1 MTTRDFLRAAVVLRL
16 ALVAVFWPVLAHGH
30 AADDAVE
37 AVASVGRFDG
47 VAITPADAPTVK
59 ALVRCGLQGRTMLDC
74 ARSHAI
80 EQLPPVARPVAHC
93 ATLGIPI
100 DACGSLEVLRQMPV
114 SARALS
120 RCIGTRTAVGS
131 CAELIA
137 ISPQQRQVLRVIDKL
152 QADGRGDDAVKPV
165 AMQRLIDLAAAMRDG
180 DWDQVARIGGPEVHK
195 VAMRGAARARGR
207 QA

>member
-1 MTTRDFLRAAVVLRL
+1 MTSSFFRAAVVWRL
-16 ALVAVFWPVLAHGH
+16 ALLVAFWPVLAHAH
-30 AADDAVE
+30 AADDAVD
-37 AVASVGRFDG
+37 AVVTVGRFVG

-59 ALVRCGLQGRTMLDC
+59 VLVHCGLQGRKMLDC
-74 ARSHAI
+74 ARSLVI
-80 EQLPPVARPVAHC
+80 EQLPPTAQPVAHC
-93 ATLGIPI
+93 ATLGITI
-100 DACGSLEVLRQMPV
+100 DACGSPEVLRRMPV

-120 RCIGTRTAVGS
+120 RCIGMRTAVGT

-137 ISPQQRQVLRVIDKL
+137 IAPQQRQVLRVIDKL

-165 AMQRLIDLAAAMRDG
+165 AMQRLIELAAAMRDG

-195 VAMRGAARARGR
+195 VALRGAAKTRGR

>member
-1 MTTRDFLRAAVVLRL
+1 MTRSFFRAAVVWRL
-16 ALVAVFWPVLAHGH
+16 ALLAAFWPVLAHGH
-30 AADDAVE
+30 AADDAVD
-37 AVASVGRFDG
+37 AVVTVGRFVG

-59 ALVRCGLQGRTMLDC
+59 VLVRCGLQGRTMLDC
-74 ARSHAI
+74 ARSLVI
-80 EQLPPVARPVAHC
+80 EQLPPTAQPVAHC
-93 ATLGIPI
+93 ATLGITI
-100 DACGSLEVLRQMPV
+100 DACGSPEVLRRMPV

-120 RCIGTRTAVGS
+120 RCIGMRTAVGT

-137 ISPQQRQVLRVIDKL
+137 IAPQQRQVLRVIDKL

-165 AMQRLIDLAAAMRDG
+165 AMQRLIELAAAMRDG

-195 VAMRGAARARGR
+195 VALRGAAKTRGR

>member
-1 MTTRDFLRAAVVLRL
+1 MTSSFFRAAVVWRL
-16 ALVAVFWPVLAHGH
+16 ALLVAFWPVLAHAH
-30 AADDAVE
+30 AADDAVD
-37 AVASVGRFDG
+37 AVVTVGRFVG

-59 ALVRCGLQGRTMLDC
+59 VLVRCGLQGRAMLDC
-74 ARSHAI
+74 ARSLVI
-80 EQLPPVARPVAHC
+80 EQLPPTAQPVAHC
-93 ATLGIPI
+93 ATLGITI
-100 DACGSLEVLRQMPV
+100 DACGSPEVLRRMLV

-120 RCIGTRTAVGS
+120 RCIGMRTAVGT

-137 ISPQQRQVLRVIDKL
+137 IVPQQRQVLRVIDKL

-165 AMQRLIDLAAAMRDG
+165 AMQRLIELAAAMRDG

-195 VAMRGAARARGR
+195 VALRGAAKTRGR

>member
-1 MTTRDFLRAAVVLRL
+1 MTSSFFRAAVVWRL
-16 ALVAVFWPVLAHGH
+16 ALLAAFWPVLAHGH
-30 AADDAVE
+30 AADDAVD
-37 AVASVGRFDG
+37 AVVTVGRFVG

-59 ALVRCGLQGRTMLDC
+59 VLVRCGLQGRTMLDC
-74 ARSHAI
+74 ARSLVI
-80 EQLPPVARPVAHC
+80 EQLPPTAQPVAHC
-93 ATLGIPI
+93 ATLGITI
-100 DACGSLEVLRQMPV
+100 DACGSPEVLRRMPV

-120 RCIGTRTAVGS
+120 RCIGMRTAVGT

-137 ISPQQRQVLRVIDKL
+137 IAPQQRQVLRVIDKL

-165 AMQRLIDLAAAMRDG
+165 AMQRLIELAAAMRDG

-195 VAMRGAARARGR
+195 VALRGAAKTRGR

>member
-1 MTTRDFLRAAVVLRL
+1 MTRSFFRAAVVWRL
-16 ALVAVFWPVLAHGH
+16 ALLAAFWPVLAHAH
-30 AADDAVE
+30 AADDAVD
-37 AVASVGRFDG
+37 AVVTVGRFVG

-59 ALVRCGLQGRTMLDC
+59 VLVRCGLQGRTLLDC
-74 ARSHAI
+74 ARSLVI
-80 EQLPPVARPVAHC
+80 EQLPPTAQPVAHC
-93 ATLGIPI
+93 ATLGITI
-100 DACGSLEVLRQMPV
+100 DACGSPEVLRQMPV

-120 RCIGTRTAVGS
+120 RCIGMRTAVGT

-137 ISPQQRQVLRVIDKL
+137 IAPQQRQVLRVIDKL

-165 AMQRLIDLAAAMRDG
+165 AMQRLIELAAAMRDG

-195 VAMRGAARARGR
+195 VALRGAAKTRGR

>member
-1 MTTRDFLRAAVVLRL
+1 MTRSFFRAAVVWRL
-16 ALVAVFWPVLAHGH
+16 ALLVAFWPVLAHAH
-30 AADDAVE
+30 AADDAVD
-37 AVASVGRFDG
+37 AVVTVGRFVG

-59 ALVRCGLQGRTMLDC
+59 VLVRCGLQGRTMLDC
-74 ARSHAI
+74 ARSLVI
-80 EQLPPVARPVAHC
+80 EQLPPTAQPVAHC
-93 ATLGIPI
+93 ATLGITI
-100 DACGSLEVLRQMPV
+100 DACGSPEVLRQMPV

-120 RCIGTRTAVGS
+120 RCIGMRTAVGT

-137 ISPQQRQVLRVIDKL
+137 IAPQQRQVLRVIDKL

-165 AMQRLIDLAAAMRDG
+165 AMQRLIELAAAMRDG

-195 VAMRGAARARGR
+195 VALRGAAKTRGR

>member
-1 MTTRDFLRAAVVLRL
+1 MTSSFFRAAVVWRL
-16 ALVAVFWPVLAHGH
+16 ALLAAFWPVLAHAH
-30 AADDAVE
+30 AADDAVD
-37 AVASVGRFDG
+37 AVVTVGRFVG

-59 ALVRCGLQGRTMLDC
+59 VLVRCGLQGRTMLDC
-74 ARSHAI
+74 ARSLVI
-80 EQLPPVARPVAHC
+80 EQLPPTAQPVAHC
-93 ATLGIPI
+93 ATLGITI
-100 DACGSLEVLRQMPV
+100 DACGSPEVLRRMPV

-120 RCIGTRTAVGS
+120 RCIGMRTAVGT

-137 ISPQQRQVLRVIDKL
+137 IAPQQRQVLRVIDKL

-165 AMQRLIDLAAAMRDG
+165 AMQRLIELAAAMRDG

-195 VAMRGAARARGR
+195 VALRGAAKTRGR

>member
-1 MTTRDFLRAAVVLRL
+1 MTRSFFRAAVVWRL
-16 ALVAVFWPVLAHGH
+16 ALLVAFWPVLAHAH
-30 AADDAVE
+30 AADDAVD
-37 AVASVGRFDG
+37 AVVTVGRFVG

-59 ALVRCGLQGRTMLDC
+59 VLVRCGLQGRTLLDC
-74 ARSHAI
+74 ARSLVI
-80 EQLPPVARPVAHC
+80 EQLPPTAQPVAHC
-93 ATLGIPI
+93 ATLGITI
-100 DACGSLEVLRQMPV
+100 DACGSPEVLRQMPV

-120 RCIGTRTAVGS
+120 RCIGMRTAVGT

-137 ISPQQRQVLRVIDKL
+137 IAPQQRQVLRLIDKL

-165 AMQRLIDLAAAMRDG
+165 AMQRLIELAAAMRDG

-195 VAMRGAARARGR
+195 VALRGAAKTRGR

>member
-1 MTTRDFLRAAVVLRL
+1 MTRSFFRAAVVWRL
-16 ALVAVFWPVLAHGH
+16 ALLAAFWPVLAHAH
-30 AADDAVE
+30 AADDAVD
-37 AVASVGRFDG
+37 AVVTVGRFVG

-59 ALVRCGLQGRTMLDC
+59 VLVRCGLQGRTMLDC
-74 ARSHAI
+74 ARSLVI
-80 EQLPPVARPVAHC
+80 EQLPPTAQPVAHC
-93 ATLGIPI
+93 ATLGITI
-100 DACGSLEVLRQMPV
+100 DACGSPEVLRQMPV

-120 RCIGTRTAVGS
+120 RCIGMRTAVGT

-137 ISPQQRQVLRVIDKL
+137 IAPQQRQVLRVIDKL

-165 AMQRLIDLAAAMRDG
+165 AMQRLIELAAAMRDG

-195 VAMRGAARARGR
+195 VALRGAAKTRGR

>member
-1 MTTRDFLRAAVVLRL
+1 MTRSFFRAAVVWRL
-16 ALVAVFWPVLAHGH
+16 ALLAAFWPVLAHAH
-30 AADDAVE
+30 AADDAVD
-37 AVASVGRFDG
+37 AVVTVGRFVG

-59 ALVRCGLQGRTMLDC
+59 VLVRCGLQGRTMLDC
-74 ARSHAI
+74 ARSLVI
-80 EQLPPVARPVAHC
+80 EQLPPTAQPVAHC
-93 ATLGIPI
+93 ATLGITI
-100 DACGSLEVLRQMPV
+100 DACGSPEVLRRMPV

-120 RCIGTRTAVGS
+120 RCIGMRTAVGT

-137 ISPQQRQVLRVIDKL
+137 IAPQQRQVLRVIDKL

-165 AMQRLIDLAAAMRDG
+165 AMQRLIELAAAMRDG

-195 VAMRGAARARGR
+195 VALRGAAKTRGR

>member
-1 MTTRDFLRAAVVLRL
+1 MTRSFFRAAVVWRL
-16 ALVAVFWPVLAHGH
+16 ALLAAFWPVLAHGH
-30 AADDAVE
+30 AADDAVD
-37 AVASVGRFDG
+37 AVVTVGRFVG

-74 ARSHAI
+74 ARSLVI
-80 EQLPPVARPVAHC
+80 EQLPPAAQPVAHC
-93 ATLGIPI
+93 VTLGITI
-100 DACGSLEVLRQMPV
+100 DACGSPDVLRQLPI

-120 RCIGTRTAVGS
+120 RCIGMRSAIGT
-131 CAELIA
+131 CAELVAIA
-137 ISPQQRQVLRVIDKL
+137 PQQRHVLRVIDKL

-165 AMQRLIDLAAAMRDG
+165 AMQRLIELAAAMRDG

-195 VAMRGAARARGR
+195 VALRGAAKTRGR

>member
-1 MTTRDFLRAAVVLRL
+1 MTRSFFRAAVVWRL
-16 ALVAVFWPVLAHGH
+16 ALLVAFWPVLAHAH
-30 AADDAVE
+30 AADDAVD
-37 AVASVGRFDG
+37 AVVTVGRFVG

-59 ALVRCGLQGRTMLDC
+59 VLVRCGLQGRTLLDC
-74 ARSHAI
+74 ARSLVI
-80 EQLPPVARPVAHC
+80 EQLPPTAQPVAHC
-93 ATLGIPI
+93 ATLGITI
-100 DACGSLEVLRQMPV
+100 DACGSPEVLRQMPV

-120 RCIGTRTAVGS
+120 RCIGMRTAVGT

-137 ISPQQRQVLRVIDKL
+137 IAPQQRQVLRVIDKL

-165 AMQRLIDLAAAMRDG
+165 AMQRLIELAAAMRDG

-195 VAMRGAARARGR
+195 VALRGAAKTRGR